1 MAIRSALA
9 ADAASGSSP
18 HLRVAAG
25 QADRLGSLVGEL
37 RALAELETRDIE
49 RARMDVAAIA
59 MEEVEALRA
68 ELGARRAVRHIAVA
82 FPTAPWPL
90 PPVSGDVDLISVAIR
105 NLLVN
110 AAKYSAEGAR
120 IEVRGSEHDGV
131 VVLDVADTGSGIP
144 ADEVPHVWDEL
155 WRGKSAR
162 AVEGTGLGLS
172 LVRIVAER
180 HGGTVSLR
188 SEPGRGT
195 SVQLRLPAA

>member
-1 MAIRSALA
+1 
-9 ADAASGSSP
+9 
-18 HLRVAAG
+18 
-25 QADRLGSLVGEL
+25 
-37 RALAELETRDIE
+37 
-49 RARMDVAAIA
+49 
-59 MEEVEALRA
+59 
-68 ELGARRAVRHIAVA
+68 
-82 FPTAPWPL
+82 
-90 PPVSGDVDLISVAIR
+90 
-105 NLLVN
+105 VN